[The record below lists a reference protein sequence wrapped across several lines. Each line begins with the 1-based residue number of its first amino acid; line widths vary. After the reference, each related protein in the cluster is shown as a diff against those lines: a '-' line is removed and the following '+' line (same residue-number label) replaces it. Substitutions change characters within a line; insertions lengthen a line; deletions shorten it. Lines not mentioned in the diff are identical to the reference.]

1 MSSLLGEDSVNNSPS
16 PLSANTPL
24 SGDSVASSFTQ
35 VLRGN
40 YSPSPLSANTPLSG
54 EVASSFTQV
63 LGGNSSP
70 LLASFPAVP
79 QSFPAVPHVDGFS
92 SGGSLSQ
99 LSDGLSSS
107 SSSSHGRKKRGGR
120 KKKRSR
126 FNFLSTSSSSSSH
139 GRKKKRSRPTH
150 LGPKSMLSLESE
162 SEAFLRT
169 PGSSVH
175 ANNDILVGFR
185 DRRSSSDPKSSSLD
199 YNINYM
205 SQLLIRVIN

>member
-35 VLRGN
+35 VLGGN

-54 EVASSFTQV
+54 EVASSFPQV

-70 LLASFPAVP
+70 LLA
-79 QSFPAVPHVDGFS
+79 SFPAVPHVDGFS

-107 SSSSHGRKKRGGR
+107 SSSSHGRKKRAGR
-120 KKKRSR
+120 KKKRI
-126 FNFLSTSSSSSSH
+126 FH
-139 GRKKKRSRPTH
+139 H
-150 LGPKSMLSLESE
+150 LP
-162 SEAFLRT
+162 
-169 PGSSVH
+169 
-175 ANNDILVGFR
+175 
-185 DRRSSSDPKSSSLD
+185 
-199 YNINYM
+199 
-205 SQLLIRVIN
+205 